1 MYNTRVDGTPS
12 DPRETKKVRNFGVIQ
27 IDSRAD
33 VRVQM
38 GTKPAKVWPNA
49 PRDPRACPRG
59 RPTPLNQAVSP
70 RPKTFFCEK
79 VFAPRADQSC

>member
-12 DPRETKKVRNFGVIQ
+12 DPRETKVRNFGVIQ

-38 GTKPAKVWPNA
+38 GTKPAKVA
-49 PRDPRACPRG
+49 Q
-59 RPTPLNQAVSP
+59 RPS
-70 RPKTFFCEK
+70 
-79 VFAPRADQSC
+79 

>member
-38 GTKPAKVWPNA
+38 GTKPAKV
-49 PRDPRACPRG
+49 CG
-59 RPTPLNQAVSP
+59 PTPLVTLVHALV
-70 RPKTFFCEK
+70 
-79 VFAPRADQSC
+79 ADQRH